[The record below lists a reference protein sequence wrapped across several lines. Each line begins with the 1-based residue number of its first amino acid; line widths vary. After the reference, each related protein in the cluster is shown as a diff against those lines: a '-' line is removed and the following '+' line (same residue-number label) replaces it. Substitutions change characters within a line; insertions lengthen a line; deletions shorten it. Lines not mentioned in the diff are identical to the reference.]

1 MIEKLIKITK
11 IAILVGLVIYSI
23 YDIIALNKGGSR
35 VTLSNVILRWIWGI
49 PFISYAIAVLFGHF
63 YSLVKVSYKK
73 NSVLPLLIM
82 VSVFMLIVSIMFVI
96 AKVTIN
102 PAISLV
108 VGFLVGTFFWPQR
121 SKD

>member
-1 MIEKLIKITK
+1 MRLLTK
-11 IAILVGLVIYSI
+11 ILILSGLALYVG
-23 YDIIALNKGGSR
+23 YDIVALIRGGGQA
-35 VTLSNVILRWIWGI
+35 TISNVVLTWIWQI

-108 VGFLVGTFFWPQR
+108 VGFLVGTYFWPQR